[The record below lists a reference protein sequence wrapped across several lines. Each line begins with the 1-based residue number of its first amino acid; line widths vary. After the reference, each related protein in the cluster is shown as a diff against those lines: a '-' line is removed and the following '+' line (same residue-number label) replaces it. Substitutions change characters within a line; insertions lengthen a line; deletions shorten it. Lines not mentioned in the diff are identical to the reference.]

1 MKKMIALLLALLLG
15 FSCMACSAEKAPAG
29 DDAAKTDQ
37 PEETPKTEDDKNA
50 DEQKKA
56 DGGDSGVDAAS
67 GEKLTIGFAT
77 KGMFSPFF
85 GKMEVAAKEYCQEK
99 GIELVFQAPD
109 VETNVTRQI
118 EILENFIVSGVDA
131 IVFAPCDDIMLNS
144 TIKKAND
151 AGIPVVLT
159 NDTLNDEDL
168 EAQGGSYYSYVGT
181 AQYDAGKLGGEWLA
195 KKFPEGGQIATLG
208 LVEGVSAGVD
218 RVNGF
223 MDQLPDTFEYVSHQP
238 ADAERSKAYNVTQDF
253 LTAYPDLKFVFA
265 ACDEM
270 ALGAVEAIEEAGK
283 SGEIIVVGLD
293 GNDDA
298 VEAVEAGRLS
308 ATIVQD
314 PAGMATTALD
324 TAIAVLNGEEVEKT
338 IYTPC
343 TMAISPELAD

>member
-1 MKKMIALLLALLLG
+1 MKKAIGILLTMILLLSVA
-15 FSCMACSAEKAPAG
+15 ACSNQGSASESDEEK
-29 DDAAKTDQ
+29 DTSAA
-37 PEETPKTEDDKNA
+37 EETA
-50 DEQKKA
+50 DQEN
-56 DGGDSGVDAAS
+56 GTDSS
-67 GEKLTIGFAT
+67 ESEKFTIGFAT

-85 GKMEVAAKEYCQEK
+85 GKMEVAAKEYCEEK

-118 EILENFIVSGVDA
+118 EILENFIASGVDA
-131 IVFAPCDDIMLNS
+131 IIFAPCDATMLNS

-151 AGIPVVLT
+151 AGIPVILT
-159 NDTLNDEDL
+159 NDTLDDADL

-195 KKFPEGGQIATLG
+195 EKFPDGGQIATLG
-208 LVEGVSAGVD
+208 LVEGVTAGVD

-238 ADAERSKAYNVTQDF
+238 ADAERAKAYNVTQDY
-253 LTAYPDLKFVFA
+253 LTAYPELKFIFA

-270 ALGAVEAIEEAGK
+270 AMGAVEAVEEAGK
-283 SGEIIVVGLD
+283 SGEIVVVGLD

-314 PAGMATTALD
+314 PALMATTALD
-324 TAIAVLNGEEVEKT
+324 TAIAVLNGEEVEET

-343 TMAISPELAD
+343 TMAISPELS